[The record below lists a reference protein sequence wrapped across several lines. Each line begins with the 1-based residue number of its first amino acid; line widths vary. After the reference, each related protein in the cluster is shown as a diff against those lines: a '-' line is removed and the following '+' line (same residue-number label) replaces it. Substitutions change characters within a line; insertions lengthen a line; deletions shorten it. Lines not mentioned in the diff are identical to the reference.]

1 MATVATFLTNVRW
14 QLRDADASLY
24 DDDSELLLYLNTAI
38 NQLDSILSQINSD
51 RVLANSTLTLTAGAA
66 YVAAPANCIVGR
78 HAWIGT
84 DFIQKTDPDS
94 IMVRRKNLGST
105 TGQPQYW
112 AHQGGNIVFDYTS
125 DQIYSVDFYY
135 DVATAAIT
143 ATSTSMPY
151 NDVYND
157 MLMQGVVI
165 LAKSP
170 REYALNA
177 EGVLHDFFMENAM
190 KREIKRRH
198 SPKHYVLGF

>member
-38 NQLDSILSQINSD
+38 AQLDSILSQINSD
-51 RVLANSTLTLTAGAA
+51 RVLTNSTLALGAA
-66 YVAAPANCIVGR
+66 ANYVAAPTGCMVGR
-78 HAWIGT
+78 HAWIST
-84 DFIQKTDPDS
+84 DFLHKVDPDY
-94 IMVRRKNLGST
+94 IMVRRKNLGTT
-105 TGQPQYW
+105 TGQPMYW
-112 AHQGGNIVFDYTS
+112 AHQGANIIFDYTT
-125 DQIYSVDFYY
+125 DDAYSVDFYY
-135 DVATAAIT
+135 DVATTAIT

-151 NDVYND
+151 SDVYND
-157 MLMQGVVI
+157 MLLQGVTI

-170 REYALNA
+170 REYSLNA

-198 SPKHYVLGF
+198 SPKKYIVGF